1 MTRRALL
8 SLAAALLVLAAPRG
22 TSAQEDLVFGVSP
35 GPYGDMVRKALK
47 PALERRGY
55 RVSVKEFSDY
65 VQPNLALANGS
76 ITANLFQHRVY
87 LEKFA
92 ADKGLRIS
100 PILNVPT
107 AGAGL
112 YSRRVKSIA
121 ELKTGDELVVSND
134 PTNLA
139 RHLRFLQKH
148 GLLRLR
154 EGVDPARVSEK
165 DIAENPR
172 GLRFRPIEAAQA
184 PRALDSVA
192 AAVVN
197 GNFAVAAGI
206 PLSSALVVE
215 ELDES
220 LKNVVAV
227 RSEDLEKPFA
237 KDIRAVLESP
247 EFRAAIDD
255 PAGPFKDFQKPA
267 WMAAKPAPTASKT
280 R

>member
-1 MTRRALL
+1 MNRRLL
-8 SLAAALLVLAAPRG
+8 LALAAALVLSPLPAA
-22 TSAQEDLVFGVSP
+22 AQQDLVFGVSP
-35 GPYGDMVRKALK
+35 GPYGDMVRRAIK
-47 PALERRGY
+47 PALEKKGY

-87 LEKFA
+87 LEKFS
-92 ADKGLRIS
+92 ADKGLRLS
-100 PILNVPT
+100 PILSVPT

-112 YSRRVKSIA
+112 YSRRVKSLA
-121 ELKTGDELVVSND
+121 DLKAGDELVVSND

-148 GLLRLR
+148 GLLKLR
-154 EGVDPARVSEK
+154 PDADPAKVSEK

-197 GNFAVAAGI
+197 GNFAVAANV
-206 PLSSALVVE
+206 PLSSAILTE

-227 RSEDLEKPFA
+227 RTDDLEKPFA
-237 KDIRAVLESP
+237 KDLRAVLESP

-255 PAGPFKDFQKPA
+255 PAGIFKDFQKPA
-267 WMAAKPAPTASKT
+267 WMK
-280 R
+280 